1 MNELQLF
8 ALTPLIVLSASSVIL
23 MLLIAF
29 SRRHGTVAYM
39 TSGALIVAFFWLPAV
54 YSDLPQQVTSLV
66 VMDGYAVFFIGLILA
81 AAFALVPIS
90 YPYLENR
97 RGRPEE
103 YYLLLLLASLGAAV
117 VAASSHFAAFYI
129 GLEILSVSLYAM
141 IAYER
146 GSPLR
151 LEAGVK
157 YLILAAVSSAFLL
170 FGIAL
175 IYAEFGSMEF
185 SGIASRAGTGGITA
199 LVGTAMVLAGV
210 GFKLALVPFHMWTAD
225 VYEGAPPPVTA
236 YIATVSK
243 GAVFALLL
251 RYVNQYDVLASPQV
265 LLVLT
270 AVAVASMVVGNLL
283 ALMQNNV
290 KRILAYSSIAH
301 IGYLLVALVA
311 GGAFALT
318 VVSYYLV
325 AYFVTTIA
333 AFGVI
338 AVLSTSERDAA
349 LIDDYRGLA
358 WRRPWLAGVFTAM
371 LLSLAGIPLTAGFM
385 GKFYVVA
392 SGVSSALWLLVGT
405 LVVTSVI
412 GLFYYLRL
420 VAAMFDQVEPEVTA
434 PREHPA
440 GSFAAT
446 AVLAVLALLLLVLGV
461 YPAPFIRLI
470 AATVAF

>member
-1 MNELQLF
+1 
-8 ALTPLIVLSASSVIL
+8 
-23 MLLIAF
+23 
-29 SRRHGTVAYM
+29 
-39 TSGALIVAFFWLPAV
+39 
-54 YSDLPQQVTSLV
+54 
-66 VMDGYAVFFIGLILA
+66 
-81 AAFALVPIS
+81 
-90 YPYLENR
+90 
-97 RGRPEE
+97 
-103 YYLLLLLASLGAAV
+103 
-117 VAASSHFAAFYI
+117 
-129 GLEILSVSLYAM
+129 
-141 IAYER
+141 
-146 GSPLR
+146 
-151 LEAGVK
+151 
-157 YLILAAVSSAFLL
+157 
-170 FGIAL
+170 
-175 IYAEFGSMEF
+175 
-185 SGIASRAGTGGITA
+185 
-199 LVGTAMVLAGV
+199 
-210 GFKLALVPFHMWTAD
+210 VPFHMWTAD

-270 AVAVASMVVGNLL
+270 AIAVASMVVGNLL

-301 IGYLLVALVA
+301 LGYLLVALVA

-338 AVLSTSERDAA
+338 AVLSTSQRDAA
-349 LIDDYRGLA
+349 MIDDYRGLA

-371 LLSLAGIPLTAGFM
+371 LLSLAGIPLTAGFI

-420 VAAMFDQVEPEVTA
+420 VTVMFEQVEPGVTA
-434 PREHPA
+434 PREEPA

-446 AVLAVLALLLLVLGV
+446 AVLAVLTLLLLVLGV